1 MEKEGIAVLLMLAD
15 QERAED
21 IADALVE
28 EPGATARLRPDPE
41 APEPDVRVLDADLS
55 EAEAG
60 GPLVLLSDDPAAAEG
75 KPHVRAVLPKDAPA
89 DLVAAAARLAA
100 AGYEVRKSVE
110 GKTLGE
116 HGFEPETPLTAREM
130 QVLGLL
136 ADGASNKVIARALDI
151 SVHTAKFHVA
161 SVTGKLHARNRTDA
175 ISIALREGV
184 LMA

>member
-1 MEKEGIAVLLMLAD
+1 MEKKDITVLVMPAEP
-15 QERAED
+15 ERAEE
-21 IADALVE
+21 IADALGE
-28 EPGATARLRPDPE
+28 EPGVVALVRPE
-41 APEPDVRVLDADLS
+41 AGAAAPDVHILEGDLS
-55 EAEAG
+55 G
-60 GPLVLLSDDPAAAEG
+60 RVPSGPLVLLTDDPAAARG

-100 AGYEVRKSVE
+100 AGYEVHKAQD
-110 GKTLGE
+110 GKADE
-116 HGFEPETPLTAREM
+116 AHFEPENALTAREM

-161 SVTGKLHARNRTDA
+161 SVMSKLKARNRTDA